1 MCVCRQQEEMQD
13 KARRERLEREA
24 KEKKERE
31 AKEVRINFI
40 LFFLKLIINF
50 YCVGCGK
57 RSGHDRRTT
66 SSIGRERSR
75 HQTLQSKRIR
85 SSHRSTSFLQI

>member
-31 AKEVRINFI
+31 AKEVRIKF
-40 LFFLKLIINF
+40 FFLKLIN
-50 YCVGCGK
+50 
-57 RSGHDRRTT
+57 
-66 SSIGRERSR
+66 
-75 HQTLQSKRIR
+75 
-85 SSHRSTSFLQI
+85 